1 VSEDLSL
8 ATAADKWG
16 ISESYLR
23 DILSNAETRSKY
35 FPNSYKDS
43 QGHWRVP
50 FNSPGIA
57 RQRALLTPKIKARVR
72 EMVEHKEGSL
82 EDIAGRLG
90 ISLRSVY
97 NVLNEVARNKL
108 GNQEMITP
116 LKTQLDKRRA
126 DLAAIAGDEE
136 EALRRLDAYME
147 GFAKELSD
155 AWRSRSA
162 YPHLTE
168 EEYLRMSSIE
178 RAVVNSQAQKHA
190 DTLRGTGPKFSTIV
204 RSVSELKE
212 PIPGLEHLY
221 PQQRG

>member
-1 VSEDLSL
+1 
-8 ATAADKWG
+8 
-16 ISESYLR
+16 
-23 DILSNAETRSKY
+23 
-35 FPNSYKDS
+35 
-43 QGHWRVP
+43 
-50 FNSPGIA
+50 
-57 RQRALLTPKIKARVR
+57 
-72 EMVEHKEGSL
+72 
-82 EDIAGRLG
+82 
-90 ISLRSVY
+90 
-97 NVLNEVARNKL
+97 
-108 GNQEMITP
+108 MITP

-147 GFAKELSD
+147 GFAKELLD

-204 RSVSELKE
+204 YSVSELKE
-212 PIPGLEHLY
+212 PIPGLERLY